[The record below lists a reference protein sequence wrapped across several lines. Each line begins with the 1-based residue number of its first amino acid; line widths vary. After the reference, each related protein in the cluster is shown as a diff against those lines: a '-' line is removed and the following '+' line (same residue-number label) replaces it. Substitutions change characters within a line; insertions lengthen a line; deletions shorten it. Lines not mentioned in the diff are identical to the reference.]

1 MPEQITKAWKCK
13 FCSRCFVNKGVA
25 INHETACKR
34 NPERQ
39 HCATC
44 VHGIMLKNERK
55 LKEPL
60 TVESYIPGYE
70 ECAVTYCGPWCAFHE
85 QPMSEKPYFIECE
98 TDDNPYYEERPIPGT
113 CFNYKY
119 KGRFGWTPE
128 DEYGG
133 QYGKAEDHV

>member
-25 INHETACKR
+25 INHEAACKK
-34 NPERQ
+34 NPERR

-44 VHGIMLKNERK
+44 VHGIMLKDARK
-55 LKEPL
+55 LKESL

-70 ECAVTYCGPWCAFHE
+70 ERAETYCGPWCAFHE
-85 QPMSEKPYFIECE
+85 QPMSKSPYFIECE
-98 TDDNPYYEERPIPGT
+98 TDDNPYYEERPMPGT
-113 CFNYKY
+113 CFNYEY
-119 KGRFGWTPE
+119 KGHFGWTPE

-133 QYGKAEDHV
+133 KHGKAEDHV